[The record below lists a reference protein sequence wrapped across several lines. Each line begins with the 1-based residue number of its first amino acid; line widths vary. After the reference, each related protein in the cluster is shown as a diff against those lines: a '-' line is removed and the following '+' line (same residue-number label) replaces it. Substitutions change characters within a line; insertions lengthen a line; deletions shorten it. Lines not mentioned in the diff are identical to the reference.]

1 MRYGTGDNQF
11 DLSDVE
17 VAGDVDDLDSILDV
31 AAEVL
36 RDYGGESGNG
46 RMVRM
51 ARYLVR
57 NLGTTPHEYPDLELA
72 TGGLQVSIP
81 DPAEFGFGD
90 SLYIGDFELNT
101 EQALCVAA
109 LILRTVQTLR

>member
-1 MRYGTGDNQF
+1 MRFGTGGNQF
-11 DLSDVE
+11 DLSDVD
-17 VAGDVDDLDSILDV
+17 VAGDIDDLDTILDV

-46 RMVRM
+46 RVVRM

-57 NLGTTPHEYPDLELA
+57 NLGMTPHEYPDLELA
-72 TGGLQVSIP
+72 TGGLEISIP

-90 SLYIGDFELNT
+90 SVYIGDFEVSL

-109 LILRTVQTLR
+109 LILRSVQALR